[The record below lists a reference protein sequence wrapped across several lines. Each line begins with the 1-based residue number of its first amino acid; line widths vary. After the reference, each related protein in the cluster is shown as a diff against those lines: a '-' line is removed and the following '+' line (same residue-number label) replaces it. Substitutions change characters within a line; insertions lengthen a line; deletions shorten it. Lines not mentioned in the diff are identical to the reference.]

1 MVKTMFYARCRLH
14 LTILPLAKGE
24 LAGLGCIDRVQN
36 PIAGLNL
43 EVYTK
48 RERVVSV
55 NHLFELYII

>member
-1 MVKTMFYARCRLH
+1 MVKTMFYTRCRLH

-24 LAGLGCIDRVQN
+24 LEGVGCIDRVQN

-43 EVYTK
+43 EINTK

-55 NHLFELYII
+55 NHLFELHII